1 MMHKPLWNYKEA
13 GTEEMHAMWTRIE
26 SMLIGRKHTV
36 FSGHFHSYTKHVHN
50 ESNYFVLATTSCG

>member
-1 MMHKPLWNYKEA
+1 MMNKPLWNYKEA
-13 GTEEMHAMWTRIE
+13 GTEEMHVMWTRIE